1 VRVRAMPPSNSL
13 RAVTCLAFMV
23 ILCAA
28 AAAFKAHRPTND
40 AKWLKDYVNDKTPVA
55 TTEQVTRVQMK
66 KNRAW
71 KAHASK
77 VANGVGDAQNKE
89 TIGCGELQL
98 KTPNFPQRMVEAFHL
113 IEKNVISQ
121 QELATLGNI
130 GRVKKQMACYI
141 GILRHLQLRGKTI
154 CEIGVNGGH
163 SSALMLA
170 NSDPSNTYIGFDLD
184 PAGQAGINK
193 QGQHDE
199 TTLNAVQQS
208 RVMKAHRYLNDYFS
222 GRFKL
227 VLGDSKVMGPKYLG
241 QNNITCALLSID
253 GDHSPQG
260 IVGDWRAFRP
270 FVEPGT
276 LVVLDDVWRSHP
288 VWKDR
293 DMSIVACIKSSGL
306 ADSMTNLHSDA
317 SLPAGRNF
325 CVGRKK

>member
-28 AAAFKAHRPTND
+28 AAVFKAHRPTND
-40 AKWLKDYVNDKTPVA
+40 AKWLKDYVKTPVA